1 MTIWN
6 DQSFQ
11 SQLQKPYR
19 SASSQILKL
28 KNLVTFMPTLV
39 EMKNIVKIYP
49 NGVIAN
55 KNVNFLVNKGEIHAL
70 VGENGA
76 GKSTLMKILY
86 GLEQPTTGEIKLNG
100 QAISLASPHE
110 AIDRG
115 IGMVHQNFMLIPSF
129 TVAQNVVL
137 GREPLK
143 GQFIDAEE
151 AIRITESLAKEYGLD
166 VDVTARIETTPV
178 GMRQRVEI
186 LKTLYRGADLLI
198 LDEPTAVL
206 TPQET
211 DDLFDAVR
219 QLVNQG
225 KTVIFITHKL
235 VEVKEISDRVTVMRH
250 GEVTGDVNTV
260 DVSEEDIA
268 RMMIGR
274 AVFLQIDKPAQQR
287 GQAVAQ
293 IHNLGYV
300 SETGRPLL
308 NDLTFNVYSGE
319 ILGIAGVEGNGQT
332 ELVEVLS
339 GLKPATTGEI
349 TVNGQ
354 AIARQ
359 GARRVRRAGVA
370 HIPEDR
376 LTNGVALQ
384 SSIAENLVVDRYYQ
398 PPFTQQGVMYPSQIR
413 QHAEKLMKQFDIR
426 AAGYDAPI
434 GSLSGGN
441 MQKVIVAREFSAEP
455 ALLIAAQPTRGVD
468 IGASEFV
475 RGQLVEKRNEGK
487 AVLLISAD
495 LAEVM
500 SLADRIAVMYKGKI
514 AGIFQNGPE
523 LTEEELGLYMLGI
536 KTQAPVEMQKMM

>member
-1 MTIWN
+1 M
-6 DQSFQ
+6 S
-11 SQLQKPYR
+11 
-19 SASSQILKL
+19 
-28 KNLVTFMPTLV
+28 TLV
-39 EMKNIVKIYP
+39 EMKNILKVYP
-49 NGVIAN
+49 NGVAAN
-55 KNVNFLVNKGEIHAL
+55 KNVDFSVDKGEIHAL

-86 GLEQPTTGEIKLNG
+86 GLEQPTSGEIKLNG
-100 QAISLASPHE
+100 QPISLASPHE
-110 AIDRG
+110 AIDVG

-151 AIRITESLAKEYGLD
+151 AIRITEALAKEYGLA
-166 VDVTARIETTPV
+166 VDATAKIEATPV

-235 VEVKEISDRVTVMRH
+235 IEVKEISDRVTVMRH
-250 GEVTGDVNTV
+250 GEVTGNVNTV
-260 DVSEEDIA
+260 DVTEEDIA
-268 RMMIGR
+268 RMMVGR
-274 AVFLQIDKPAQQR
+274 AVFLQIDKPEQQR
-287 GQAVAQ
+287 GEAVAQ
-293 IHNLGYV
+293 IRKLGYV
-300 SETGRPLL
+300 SATGRPLL
-308 NDLTFNVYSGE
+308 NNVSFNVYSGE

-332 ELVEVLS
+332 ELAEVLS
-339 GLKPATTGEI
+339 GLKPAATGQI
-349 TVNGQ
+349 TVKGQ
-354 AIARQ
+354 SIAGQ
-359 GARRVRRAGVA
+359 GARQVRRAGVA

-376 LTNGVALQ
+376 LTNGVALE
-384 SSIAENLVVDRYYQ
+384 SSIAENLVVDRYYRA
-398 PPFTQQGVMYPSQIR
+398 PFTRRGVMYPRQIR
-413 QHAEKLMKQFDIR
+413 QHAESLMKEFDIR
-426 AAGYDAPI
+426 AAGQDAPI

-475 RGQLVEKRNEGK
+475 RGQLVAKRNEGK

-500 SLADRIAVMYKGKI
+500 SLADRIAVMYKGQI
-514 AGIFQNGPE
+514 AGIFKNGPE
-523 LTEEELGLYMLGI
+523 LTEEELGLYMLGL
-536 KTQAPVEMQKMM
+536 KTQEPAELQKMM